1 MSQSADAY
9 LELPAGK
16 AVYAE
21 GDPGSTMF
29 IIESGSI
36 DLMLAARGAEP
47 IASLGAGDFFGEAS
61 MLADQPRFTSA
72 IVRKPARLLKI
83 ERAGFADLLG
93 QDVGIAIA
101 IMGKLTQRHQQCEAR
116 LASLLV
122 DVVAPKRKSASA
134 AAPDRIAPS
143 SAVQP
148 ETIKQSAKSIPVESR
163 TTIEPPRASPPAA
176 KLRGGCVLKH
186 AKGSLFT
193 LDSSLNEF
201 LVGRPDPGA
210 GINPEINLSDV
221 DPTRSLSRRHAKL
234 VRQGQLFFV
243 REEARTVN
251 GTFVNNV
258 RIGTGVDVPIKP
270 GDTLRFGAVEVE
282 FSAA

>member
-9 LELPAGK
+9 LELPAAQ

-21 GDPGSTMF
+21 GDSGLTMY
-29 IIESGSI
+29 IIEAGTI
-36 DLMLAARGAEP
+36 DLMLAARGADS
-47 IASLGAGDFFGEAS
+47 IASLGPGDFFGEAS
-61 MLADQPRFTSA
+61 MLDDQPRFTSA
-72 IVRKPARLLKI
+72 IARTPVRLLKI
-83 ERAGFADLLG
+83 ERAGFADLLR
-93 QDVGIAIA
+93 QDVDIAIS
-101 IMGKLTQRHQQCEAR
+101 ILRKLAHRHQQCEIR
-116 LASLLV
+116 LSSALREATGNKGKPANAAS
-122 DVVAPKRKSASA
+122 
-134 AAPDRIAPS
+134 PDRKGPS
-143 SAVQP
+143 SAAQP
-148 ETIKQSAKSIPVESR
+148 QTIKQSAKSVPVESR

-186 AKGSLFT
+186 AQGIEFV
-193 LDSSLNEF
+193 LDPAINEF

-210 GINPEINLSDV
+210 GINPEVNLSDV

-243 REEARTVN
+243 REETRTVN